1 MYKSSFGKLYLIPNT
16 LSVHSSIDVIPEV
29 TKKIIKSLNC
39 FVFENEKFGR
49 LYIKKISS
57 KICQKNL
64 TVHILNKKSSENE
77 IQNIIEI
84 LLNGNDMGLIT
95 DSGCP
100 AIADPGSRLIYISHK
115 KNIKVIPLVGPSSIL
130 LASMSSGLN
139 GQSFSF
145 NGYLPIEKSRR
156 KSKIKFYERQ
166 SSKNNQTQIFIETPY
181 RNESLFD
188 DLCETLEDSTLLSIA
203 TNLTCESEFIKTDR
217 ISFWKKNK
225 PSINRK
231 PTIFSFLR
239 I

>member
-1 MYKSSFGKLYLIPNT
+1 M
-16 LSVHSSIDVIPEV
+16 
-29 TKKIIKSLNC
+29 
-39 FVFENEKFGR
+39 
-49 LYIKKISS
+49 
-57 KICQKNL
+57 

-145 NGYLPIEKSRR
+145 NGYLPIEKSSR

-181 RNESLFD
+181 RN
-188 DLCETLEDSTLLSIA
+188 
-203 TNLTCESEFIKTDR
+203 
-217 ISFWKKNK
+217 
-225 PSINRK
+225 
-231 PTIFSFLR
+231 
-239 I
+239 